1 MSPALPVWP
10 CVHIALSS
18 ALLFLVKEKGNTSPI
33 LQVVGEDC
41 SWKYQLIVGAA
52 RAGVEMEG
60 T

>member
-1 MSPALPVWP
+1 M
-10 CVHIALSS
+10 HTALSS

-52 RAGVEMEG
+52 HAGVEE